1 MTRIAIDPITR
12 IDGHLRIEVEV
23 TNGVVRDAWSSGTM
37 FRGMERILR
46 GRDPRNAWL
55 LAQRICG
62 ACTGVH
68 ALASVRAVENALGLT
83 IPRNARL
90 IRNLLAGS
98 QQVQDHVVHFYHQH
112 ALDWVDVASAT
123 TADPSATSI
132 LARSISD
139 TPLSSPTY
147 FLGVRDKLVKFM
159 QSGQLGPFGNAYWG
173 HPAYTLPPEVNLLV
187 MTHYLEALDWQ
198 RKLSRI
204 QTLLGGKYPHPQTYL
219 VGGMAVAP
227 PWGGPTG
234 GLPGEHPQQVDPNAP
249 AALNARGLSDLAAL
263 LAEAKT
269 FVDQV
274 FVPDVLAVAGHY
286 RDWAGIGTG
295 IGNYLSYGE
304 FPEDDS
310 SQPLLLMPRG
320 RIINRNLAKVEPVDQ
335 SAIAETVAHSYYTY
349 DGGGDALRHPANGQ
363 TNPAYAGPKPPVT
376 TLAGSDKYSWLK
388 APRYQEEPMEV
399 GPLARILVA
408 YVEGQVDVRTTVN
421 GVVAKLAVGPDALFS
436 TLGRIVARAIEAQV
450 VVDRLDGWLKDLTAN
465 LATGDLAVADL
476 SRWDPGTWPNEAQG
490 WALGEAPR
498 GALGH
503 WVKIRDGRIDEYQ
516 VVDATTWNGSPRD
529 ATGQRGALEE
539 ALVGTPV
546 TDPAMPVEIL
556 RTVHSFDPCAAC
568 AVHAYDPD
576 AAGSVEIRVV

>member
-1 MTRIAIDPITR
+1 MTRLAIDPITR
-12 IDGHLRIEVEV
+12 IGGHLRIEVEV

-37 FRGMERILR
+37 FRGMERILK
-46 GRDPRNAWL
+46 GRDPRDAWL

-90 IRNLLAGS
+90 IRNLMAGS
-98 QQVQDHVVHFYHQH
+98 QQVQDHVVDFYHQH
-112 ALDWVDVASAT
+112 ALDWVDVTAAT
-123 TADPSATSI
+123 TADPNATSI
-132 LARSISD
+132 LAGSISD
-139 TPLSSPTY
+139 GPSTSPDA
-147 FLGVRDKLVKFM
+147 FFAVRDKLAAFM
-159 QSGQLGPFGNAYWG
+159 RSGQLGPFGNTDRG
-173 HPAYTLPPEVNLLV
+173 HPAYTLPPELSLLV
-187 MTHYLEALDWQ
+187 MAHYLEALDWQ
-198 RKLSRI
+198 RKVARI

-219 VGGMAVAP
+219 VGGMAMAA
-227 PWGGPTG
+227 PWGGPIG
-234 GLPGEHPQQVDPNAP
+234 GPPGEHPLQVDPNSP
-249 AALNARGLSDLAAL
+249 AALSAGGLSGIGDL

-274 FVPDVLAVAGHY
+274 FMSDVLALAGHY

-310 SQPLLLMPRG
+310 AKPTLLLPPG
-320 RIINRNLAKVEPVDQ
+320 RIMNRDLASTEPVDQ

-349 DGGGDALRHPANGQ
+349 DGGDAPRQPADGQ
-363 TNPAYAGPKPPVT
+363 TNPAYAGPQPPFT
-376 TLAGSDKYSWLK
+376 TLEGSDKYSWIK
-388 APRYQEEPMEV
+388 APRYQEQPMEV

-408 YVEGQVDVRTTVN
+408 YVEGRTDVRATVN
-421 GVVAKLAVGPDALFS
+421 SVVAKLAGGPDALFS
-436 TLGRIVARAIEAQV
+436 TLGRVVARAIEAQV
-450 VVDRLDGWLKDLTAN
+450 VANRLDGWLQELTAN

-476 SRWDPGTWPNEAQG
+476 SGWDPGTWPSEARG
-490 WALGEAPR
+490 WSLGEGPR

-503 WVKIRDGRIDEYQ
+503 WVTIRDRRIDQYQ

-529 ATGQRGALEE
+529 AAGRRGALEE
-539 ALVGTPV
+539 ALIGTPIA
-546 TDPAMPVEIL
+546 DPARPLEVL

-568 AVHAYDPD
+568 AVHAFDPA
-576 AAGSVEIRVV
+576 AAGPVEIRVL